1 VEHLIALARNQLTED
16 APKRGAANLLDVERA
31 LERNRRAF
39 RARIWI
45 WRGATA
51 GALLAIAAAI
61 VLLLPATRPP
71 ALMVEVLNGAVT
83 ASGHVDGTSRG
94 TTLSFSDGTR
104 LALAEQARAR
114 VAAIT
119 AHGAELE
126 LERGKVNVH
135 VVPLPESRWTLR
147 AGLHRV
153 NVTGT
158 AFDLA
163 FDPDDQSLS
172 LDLETGSV
180 TVSGPLI
187 DGELRLKAGEVLEV
201 RPSDGG
207 VRVLAR
213 AKLERAAPIKT
224 EHALDD
230 SSDDVG
236 AAADLARPSSRRNEP
251 STKLVAKPDSWRQ
264 RVAAGRF
271 DEVVELAER
280 RGLTRVYERAEL
292 EEVEA
297 LADAA
302 RYARRNDVALD
313 ALAALRARFAST
325 RAARDAAFFL
335 GRIEEDR
342 NSPARALEHYAR
354 YVEESPNGAY
364 ASHALGRKLVIVV
377 ARESAERAQATARE
391 YLKRFPNGSHAG
403 IAKGVLD
410 ERDVSGKAPS
420 VR

>member
-1 VEHLIALARNQLTED
+1 MEHLVALAQNQLTED
-16 APKRGAANLLDVERA
+16 APKRGAASLLEVEAA
-31 LERNRRAF
+31 LDRNRRAW
-39 RARIWI
+39 RARVWI

-51 GALLAIAAAI
+51 GALLALAAVI

-104 LALAEQARAR
+104 LALAERARAR

-147 AGLHRV
+147 AGAHQV
-153 NVTGT
+153 SVTGT
-158 AFDLA
+158 AFELA
-163 FDPDDQSLS
+163 FDPEDQSLS

-180 TVSGPLI
+180 SVNGPLI
-187 DGELRLKAGEVLEV
+187 DGELRLKAGERLEV
-201 RPSDGG
+201 HPSRGA
-207 VRVLAR
+207 RVLAR
-213 AKLERAAPIKT
+213 AEREAATPIVPGAT
-224 EHALDD
+224 ANDPRDEI
-230 SSDDVG
+230 G
-236 AAADLARPSSRRNEP
+236 AAALPRPSNTREEP
-251 STKLVAKPDSWRQ
+251 TSAKPAAKPDSWRK
-264 RVAAGRF
+264 RVAEGRF
-271 DEVVELAER
+271 DEVLGLAER
-280 RGLTRVYERAEL
+280 RGLARVYERAEL

-302 RYARRNDVALD
+302 RYTRRNDIALR
-313 ALAALRARFAST
+313 ALAALRARFTGS

-342 NSPARALEHYAR
+342 NMPARALEHYAR
-354 YVEESPNGAY
+354 YLEESPNGAY
-364 ASHALGRKLVIVV
+364 ASHALGRKLVIIV
-377 ARESAERAQATARE
+377 AREGDRRAQPVARE
-391 YLKRFPNGSHAG
+391 YLNRFPSGPHAA
-403 IAKGVLD
+403 IAKDVLEKRHVT
-410 ERDVSGKAPS
+410 ERAPS
-420 VR
+420 AR